1 MDVIDLLTA
10 DHNRMRGL
18 IARFQNVERDGDR
31 SVLAATII
39 DQLQTHMVAEEKV
52 FYRSVRGRSEDIDGD
67 VDEGLEEHHV
77 ATLLIE
83 EIETLE
89 PNSDRW
95 VAKMTVLIES
105 VEHHVDEEEEDL
117 FPAVRSSSSSDW
129 RRALGEDLDSEEV
142 RLGAPPL
149 NERLDLTTAD
159 LRQMARDQEIPG
171 RSSMNHDELA
181 ATVGHPID

>member
-10 DHNRMRGL
+10 DHNRVRGA
-18 IARFQNVERDGDR
+18 IARFKAAQTDGDR

-39 DQLQTHMVAEEKV
+39 DQLQTHMVAEEMI
-52 FYRSVRGRSEDIDGD
+52 FYRAVQGRTEDISSA

-89 PNSDRW
+89 PTSDPW

-105 VEHHVDEEEEDL
+105 VEHHIDEEEEEL
-117 FPAVRSSSSSDW
+117 FAAVRSSSSADW
-129 RRALGEDLDSEEV
+129 RRTLGQELDSEEV
-142 RLGAPPL
+142 RLGAPSL
-149 NERLDLTTAD
+149 AERLERTAAD
-159 LRQMARDQEIPG
+159 LQQLARDQEIPG
-171 RSSMNHDELA
+171 RSAMRHDELA
-181 ATVGHPID
+181 ATVGLDGD